1 MTSKKAGTGETA
13 MKHARALVAELYPEV
28 PVLEA
33 QKSVTWIPDG
43 KGGRRPISRRE
54 DLFGVF
60 DILVLHYKV
69 QLIQVTTEQSR
80 GQTVTAR
87 KRKIESEFLVGT
99 TYRFAARWDV
109 WILSWVARKHFYAWR
124 YDWNEI
130 KWGERQIILSPL
142 MSATRA
148 QLQGPARK
156 PDS

>member
-13 MKHARALVAELYPEV
+13 MKHARAVVAQLFPDA
-28 PVLEA
+28 PTLEA
-33 QKSVTWIPDG
+33 QKAVIWIPNG

-60 DILVLHYKV
+60 DIMVLDYKV
-69 QLIQVTTEQSR
+69 HLIQVTTEQSR
-80 GQTVTAR
+80 SQTATAR
-87 KRKIESEFLVGT
+87 KRKIEEHFLTWASRRHLPRCEIWV
-99 TYRFAARWDV
+99 
-109 WILSWVARKHFYAWR
+109 LSWVPRKHFYAWR
-124 YDWNEI
+124 YTWLGEG
-130 KWGERQIILSPL
+130 WGERQIILSPL